1 MQGFPLG
8 NFISFSSLVIYCS
21 VSSRIS
27 NLITSYV
34 CHLCSRN
41 VRTGLPE
48 LMVNFVTSSYK
59 PELLKPLVERI
70 TAIPEVVCMEN
81 F

>member
-1 MQGFPLG
+1 MF
-8 NFISFSSLVIYCS
+8 
-21 VSSRIS
+21 
-27 NLITSYV
+27 NLIRSYV

-70 TAIPEVVCMEN
+70 TAIPEVVCIGTVKYITYDIIN
-81 F
+81 